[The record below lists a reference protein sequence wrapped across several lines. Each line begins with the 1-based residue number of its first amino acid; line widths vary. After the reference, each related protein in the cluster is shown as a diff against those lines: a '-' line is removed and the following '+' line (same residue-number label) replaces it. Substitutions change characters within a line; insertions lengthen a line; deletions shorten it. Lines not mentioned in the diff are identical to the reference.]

1 MSFGFVTAVSEA
13 RAAIYAAHTEAQGAR
28 NGIGLVK
35 LMGRESGFIAA
46 FASITNGDVNF
57 CLIPEMRF
65 SMEKLLEALK
75 ERLES
80 RRHAVLVVGE
90 GAGQDLIAATGT
102 PLPQSFV
109 RWVIRHEWV
118 ATLDDLIERRLMLL
132 YDPHVSGATLEE
144 LARLLVESGRLAAA
158 NLQQAVSATCRR
170 LQDHFGKR
178 LADAGASAGNIL
190 EK

>member
-1 MSFGFVTAVSEA
+1 
-13 RAAIYAAHTEAQGAR
+13 
-28 NGIGLVK
+28 
-35 LMGRESGFIAA
+35 
-46 FASITNGDVNF
+46 
-57 CLIPEMRF
+57 MRW
-65 SMEKLLEALK
+65 
-75 ERLES
+75 
-80 RRHAVLVVGE
+80 G
-90 GAGQDLIAATGT
+90 
-102 PLPQSFV
+102 
-109 RWVIRHEWV
+109 IRHEWV

>member
-13 RAAIYAAHTEAQGAR
+13 RAAIYAACRTQGAR

-80 RRHAVLVVGE
+80 RTHILVVD
-90 GAGQDLIAATGT
+90 GA
-102 PLPQSFV
+102 
-109 RWVIRHEWV
+109 
-118 ATLDDLIERRLMLL
+118 
-132 YDPHVSGATLEE
+132 
-144 LARLLVESGRLAAA
+144 AR
-158 NLQQAVSATCRR
+158 
-170 LQDHFGKR
+170 
-178 LADAGASAGNIL
+178 I
-190 EK
+190 